1 MAATAIDGRRP
12 VRACPPAGFLTTAL
26 LLAAIA
32 ACGGAGGPDD
42 APAAD
47 GAPPP
52 PDAVRDGGAAEP
64 ADGSAAAAS
73 PGPDTIILNGE
84 ELPPELAAA
93 FRQAMGDG
101 STLSVEFAEGLP
113 GRRGPN
119 AEAAPS
125 PDDVGPDWSVV
136 EEYLAEQRAWM
147 ESNRQ
152 RPRPSRDL
160 SGEELAR
167 SMMARMAERPD
178 VGRAV
183 AAAKAILAQDGA
195 HENTVEAAEFL
206 ALRVQSGG
214 SVAQNMVAGATGLL
228 RHAPGY
234 EGWPRVL
241 SAMEGRSF
249 LGPEIGAFFEEM
261 ASGAEDPALRAT
273 GRYYVAA
280 GLTQA
285 ANGSPFGMLSGW
297 TSLSASLAESEA
309 KRRSA
314 LEAAAGLS
322 AGVEE
327 ERFLGMFPDRG
338 PSAEM
343 TLAEAE
349 ADLLR
354 SIRHGTVGGT
364 LPPEVT
370 GTRVD
375 GVEESLSDY
384 RGRVVLLDF
393 WATWCAPC
401 IDVLPDLRKLVE
413 ELPADRFALVAIS
426 VDEEVETVT
435 RFMEDEPMPWTN
447 WHAGL
452 GSDIARLL
460 RVQAYPTYVLV
471 DENGRILARPMG
483 RFEEIELPPGVPADS
498 FPGGPPSLPALIREA
513 LAGLPPA

>member
-1 MAATAIDGRRP
+1 MAATMIDVGPRGRARSL
-12 VRACPPAGFLTTAL
+12 VWFLTATV
-26 LLAAIA
+26 LLAIG
-32 ACGGAGGPDD
+32 ACGGAGVPDD
-42 APAAD
+42 AP
-47 GAPPP
+47 
-52 PDAVRDGGAAEP
+52 P
-64 ADGSAAAAS
+64 ADGVPAPSDAGPAAAAES
-73 PGPDTIILNGE
+73 PDGSPSDEAPSSARVILNGE

-93 FRQAMGDG
+93 FLQAMEDRG
-101 STLSVEFAEGLP
+101 SLPAEAAENLLGQH
-113 GRRGPN
+113 GPN
-119 AEAAPS
+119 VEAAPS
-125 PDDVGPDWSVV
+125 PADVGPDWSVV
-136 EEYLAEQRAWM
+136 EEYLDQQRAWR

-152 RPRPSRDL
+152 GARPSRDV
-160 SGEELAR
+160 SSEERVRAMTERLAD
-167 SMMARMAERPD
+167 RPD

-183 AAAKAILAQDGA
+183 AAAKAILEQDGA
-195 HENTVEAAEFL
+195 HEKTVEAAEFL
-206 ALRVQSGG
+206 VLRVQSGG
-214 SVAQNMVAGATGLL
+214 AVAQNMVAGATALL

-261 ASGAEDPALRAT
+261 ASGAEDPVLRAT

-285 ANGSPFGMLSGW
+285 ANGSPFGLLSGW

-309 KRRSA
+309 KRQQA
-314 LEAAAGLS
+314 LEAATGLS

-327 ERFLGMFPDRG
+327 EPFLGAFPERG

-349 ADLLR
+349 EDLVR
-354 SIRHGTVGGT
+354 SIRHGTVGAT
-364 LPPEVT
+364 LPEVA

-375 GVEESLSDY
+375 GVEELLSDY

-393 WATWCAPC
+393 WATWCVPC

-426 VDEEVETVT
+426 VDEELETVT

-471 DENGRILARPMG
+471 DETGRILVRPRG
-483 RFEEIELPPGVPADS
+483 RFEEIARPPGAPADS
-498 FPGGPPSLPALIREA
+498 FPGVPPTLPALIREA

>member
-1 MAATAIDGRRP
+1 MAATTIGVRWRGRGCSF
-12 VRACPPAGFLTTAL
+12 VWLLTAAV
-26 LLAAIA
+26 LLAAIGG
-32 ACGGAGGPDD
+32 CGGAGVPDD
-42 APAAD
+42 GP
-47 GAPPP
+47 
-52 PDAVRDGGAAEP
+52 P
-64 ADGSAAAAS
+64 ADGVPAPSDAGPTAAAES
-73 PGPDTIILNGE
+73 PDGSPSDEAPSSDRVILNGE

-93 FRQAMGDG
+93 FLQGMEDRG
-101 STLSVEFAEGLP
+101 SLPADVAERLP

-119 AEAAPS
+119 VEAAPS
-125 PDDVGPDWSVV
+125 PADVGPDWSVV
-136 EEYLAEQRAWM
+136 EEYLDRQRTWM

-152 RPRPSRDL
+152 PARPSGDVT
-160 SGEELAR
+160 SEERVRAMTERLAD
-167 SMMARMAERPD
+167 RPD
-178 VGRAV
+178 VRR
-183 AAAKAILAQDGA
+183 AAAAARAILEQDGT
-195 HENTVEAAEFL
+195 HEKTVEAAEFL

-214 SVAQNMVAGATGLL
+214 SVAQNMVAGATALL
-228 RHAPGY
+228 RHAPDY

-261 ASGAEDPALRAT
+261 ASGAEDPVLRAT

-280 GLTQA
+280 GLTRA
-285 ANGSPFGMLSGW
+285 ANGSRFDLLSDW
-297 TSLSASLAESEA
+297 TSLSASLADSEA
-309 KRRSA
+309 RRQQA
-314 LEAAAGLS
+314 LEAATGLS

-327 ERFLGMFPDRG
+327 EPFLGAFPDRG
-338 PSAEM
+338 PTAGM

-349 ADLLR
+349 ADLVR
-354 SIRHGTVGGT
+354 SIRHGTIGAT
-364 LPPEVT
+364 LPEVV

-401 IDVLPDLRKLVE
+401 IDVLPNLRKLVE

-426 VDEEVETVT
+426 VDEELETVT

-471 DENGRILARPMG
+471 DENGRILVRPRG
-483 RFEEIELPPGVPADS
+483 RFQEIALPPGASQDS
-498 FPGGPPSLPALIREA
+498 FPGVPPTLPDLIREV

>member
-1 MAATAIDGRRP
+1 MAATTISVRWRA
-12 VRACPPAGFLTTAL
+12 RACSVVRFLTATV
-26 LLAAIA
+26 LLAAIG
-32 ACGGAGGPDD
+32 ACGGAGVSSD
-42 APAAD
+42 AP
-47 GAPPP
+47 
-52 PDAVRDGGAAEP
+52 P
-64 ADGSAAAAS
+64 ADGVPAPSDAGPAAAAES
-73 PGPDTIILNGE
+73 PDGSPADERPSADRVIFDGE

-93 FRQAMGDG
+93 FRQVIGDRAPAPAG
-101 STLSVEFAEGLP
+101 VEEQRSGP
-113 GRRGPN
+113 RGAN
-119 AEAAPS
+119 AEATPS
-125 PDDVGPDWSVV
+125 PNDVGPDWSVV

-152 RPRPSRDL
+152 RPPPARGL
-160 SGEELAR
+160 SGGERVRE
-167 SMMARMAERPD
+167 MVARMAERPD
-178 VGRAV
+178 VSRAV
-183 AAAKAILAQDGA
+183 AAAKAILEQDGA
-195 HENTVEAAEFL
+195 HEMTVEAAEFL
-206 ALRVQSGG
+206 VLRVQSGG

-241 SAMEGRSF
+241 SAMESRSF
-249 LGPEIGAFFEEM
+249 QGLEIGAFFEEM
-261 ASGAEDPALRAT
+261 AAGAEDPALRAT

-285 ANGSPFGMLSGW
+285 ANGSPFGLLSGW
-297 TSLSASLAESEA
+297 TSLSANLAESEA
-309 KRRSA
+309 KRQSA
-314 LEAAAGLS
+314 LDAAAGLS

-327 ERFLGMFPDRG
+327 ERFLGMLPDGRA
-338 PSAEM
+338 SEM

-349 ADLLR
+349 ADLVR
-354 SIRHGTVGGT
+354 SIRHGTVGGA
-364 LPPEVT
+364 LPEVT
-370 GTRVD
+370 GTRID

-393 WATWCAPC
+393 WATWCVPC

-426 VDEEVETVT
+426 VDEELETVT

-471 DENGRILARPMG
+471 DESGRILARPRG
-483 RFEEIELPPGVPADS
+483 RFQEIALPPGAPADS
-498 FPGGPPSLPALIREA
+498 FPGVPPTLPDLIREA

>member
-1 MAATAIDGRRP
+1 MAATTIDVGRWG
-12 VRACPPAGFLTTAL
+12 RARSFVWFPTATV
-26 LLAAIA
+26 LLAIG
-32 ACGGAGGPDD
+32 ACGGAGVP
-42 APAAD
+42 D
-47 GAPPP
+47 GAPPAAGVP
-52 PDAVRDGGAAEP
+52 APSDAGPAAGAESP
-64 ADGSAAAAS
+64 DGSPSDEAPS
-73 PGPDTIILNGE
+73 SNRVILNGE

-93 FRQAMGDG
+93 FLQAMEDRG
-101 STLSVEFAEGLP
+101 SLPAEVAERLP

-119 AEAAPS
+119 VEAAPS
-125 PDDVGPDWSVV
+125 PVDVGPDWSAV
-136 EEYLAEQRAWM
+136 EEYLDQQRAWR

-152 RPRPSRDL
+152 GAPPSRDV
-160 SGEELAR
+160 SSEERVRAMTER
-167 SMMARMAERPD
+167 FADRPD

-183 AAAKAILAQDGA
+183 AAARAILDQDGA
-195 HENTVEAAEFL
+195 HEKTVDAAEFL
-206 ALRVQSGG
+206 VLRVQSGG
-214 SVAQNMVAGATGLL
+214 SVAQNMVAGATALL
-228 RHAPGY
+228 RHAPDY

-261 ASGAEDPALRAT
+261 ASGAEDPVLRAT

-285 ANGSPFGMLSGW
+285 ANGSPFGLLSGW

-309 KRRSA
+309 TRQQA
-314 LEAAAGLS
+314 LEAVTGLS
-322 AGVEE
+322 AGTEE
-327 ERFLGMFPDRG
+327 EPFLGTLPDGR
-338 PSAEM
+338 SSEM

-349 ADLLR
+349 ADLVR
-354 SIRHGTVGGT
+354 SIRHGTVGAT
-364 LPPEVT
+364 LPEVT

-401 IDVLPDLRKLVE
+401 IDVLPDLRKLVA
-413 ELPADRFALVAIS
+413 ELSADRFALVAIS
-426 VDEEVETVT
+426 VDEELETVT

-452 GSDIARLL
+452 GSDIVRLL

-471 DENGRILARPMG
+471 DENGRILVRPRG
-483 RFEEIELPPGVPADS
+483 RFEEIALPPGAPADS
-498 FPGGPPSLPALIREA
+498 FPGVPPTLPDLIREV

>member
-1 MAATAIDGRRP
+1 MAATTIDVGRRG
-12 VRACPPAGFLTTAL
+12 RARSFVWFLTAAV
-26 LLAAIA
+26 LLAAIG
-32 ACGGAGGPDD
+32 ACGGPGVPDY
-42 APAAD
+42 AP
-47 GAPPP
+47 
-52 PDAVRDGGAAEP
+52 P
-64 ADGSAAAAS
+64 ADGVPAPSDAGPTAAAESTDGSPADEAPS
-73 PGPDTIILNGE
+73 PGRVILNGE

-93 FRQAMGDG
+93 FLQAMEDRG
-101 STLSVEFAEGLP
+101 SLPVEVAEALP

-119 AEAAPS
+119 VEAAPS
-125 PDDVGPDWSVV
+125 AADVGPDWSVV
-136 EEYLAEQRAWM
+136 EEYLDRQRAWM

-152 RPRPSRDL
+152 GARPSGDVT
-160 SGEELAR
+160 SEERVRAMTERLAD
-167 SMMARMAERPD
+167 RPD
-178 VGRAV
+178 VRR
-183 AAAKAILAQDGA
+183 AAAAARAILEQDGT
-195 HENTVEAAEFL
+195 HEKTVEAAEFL

-214 SVAQNMVAGATGLL
+214 NVAQNMVAGATALL

-261 ASGAEDPALRAT
+261 ASGAEDPVLRAT

-280 GLTQA
+280 GLTRA
-285 ANGSPFGMLSGW
+285 ANGSRFDLLSDW
-297 TSLSASLAESEA
+297 TSLSASLADSEA
-309 KRRSA
+309 RRQQA
-314 LEAAAGLS
+314 LEAATGLS
-322 AGVEE
+322 AGAEE
-327 ERFLGMFPDRG
+327 EPFLGAFPGRG
-338 PSAEM
+338 PTAGM

-349 ADLLR
+349 ADLVR
-354 SIRHGTVGGT
+354 SIRHGTVGAT
-364 LPPEVT
+364 LPEVI

-426 VDEEVETVT
+426 VDEELETVT

-471 DENGRILARPMG
+471 DENGRILVRPRGRFQEIARPPG
-483 RFEEIELPPGVPADS
+483 APAESFPGVP
-498 FPGGPPSLPALIREA
+498 PTLPDLIREV